1 MFSDIST
8 GTQALARAFSLLNR
22 PGIRA
27 YVIIPLLINLLLFG
41 ALVWYGYSLF
51 TPFVDWL
58 MSFVPGFLDFL
69 ETFVWL
75 FFGAL
80 AALTVFFAFTPV
92 ANIIAAPFNALM
104 SEKIEEQ
111 LTGRPLSSDVSFAR
125 MAIDAIASQLRKL
138 VYIMLWALGLFL
150 ISLIPVVN
158 IIAPV
163 LWVVFGSWL
172 LSLEY
177 FDYPMGNHDLVF
189 AEQKRRLAEKRG
201 LSLGFGGG
209 IMIMTSIPIVNFF
222 AMPVGV
228 AGATLL
234 WVEQFETAANDNSQ
248 VSTGPK

>member
-1 MFSDIST
+1 MLADIAT
-8 GTQALARAFSLLNR
+8 GTRALARSFSLLNK
-22 PGIRA
+22 PGVRI
-27 YVIIPLLINLLLFG
+27 YVIVPLTVNLLLFG
-41 ALVWYGYSLF
+41 ALIWYGYSLF
-51 TPFVDWL
+51 TPFVAWL

-69 ETFVWL
+69 ETLVWL
-75 FFGAL
+75 FFGVL
-80 AALTVFFAFTPV
+80 AAVTVFFAFTPV

-104 SEKIEEQ
+104 SEKIEAQ
-111 LTGRPLSSDVSFAR
+111 LTGRPVSSDISFMQ
-125 MAIDAIASQLRKL
+125 MAIDAIGSQLRKL

-150 ISLIPVVN
+150 VSLIPVVN
-158 IIAPV
+158 LIAPV
-163 LWVVFGSWL
+163 LWVIFGSWL

-189 AEQKRRLAEKRG
+189 AEQKRRLAERRG

-234 WVEQFETAANDNSQ
+234 WVEQFETAPSATQ
-248 VSTGPK
+248 PSTPLS